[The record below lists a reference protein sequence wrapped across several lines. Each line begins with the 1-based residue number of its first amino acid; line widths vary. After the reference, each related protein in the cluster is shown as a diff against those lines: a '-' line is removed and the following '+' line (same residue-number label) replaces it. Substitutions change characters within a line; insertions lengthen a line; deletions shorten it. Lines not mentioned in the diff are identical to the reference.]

1 MSVHKIRLRTSEVRD
16 FVARASAC
24 DFDIDVSYNHLTV
37 DAKSILGVLA
47 LDLRQILTVSCNGY
61 SSEFESYL
69 MSKFALAS

>member
-1 MSVHKIRLRTSEVRD
+1 MSVYKIMLRSDEVKE
-16 FVARASAC
+16 FVSRASEC

-61 SSEFESYL
+61 SRAFDKYL
-69 MSKFALAS
+69 SGKYAAAV

>member
-1 MSVHKIRLRTSEVRD
+1 MSEHKIRLQSSEVKD

-24 DFDIDVSYNHLTV
+24 DFDIDVSYNHFIV

-61 SSEFESYL
+61 SPEFEQYL
-69 MSKFALAS
+69 TEKVAAA